1 MRKVVYVS
9 KKKIWEKKKKKK
21 EKSERWEML
30 QRLNNLPKA

>member
-1 MRKVVYVS
+1 MMRKVGQKLV
-9 KKKIWEKKKKKK
+9 KKNKK

>member
-1 MRKVVYVS
+1 MRKVGQKLV
-9 KKKIWEKKKKKK
+9 KKK

>member
-1 MRKVVYVS
+1 MRKVGQKLV
-9 KKKIWEKKKKKK
+9 KKKK